1 MFITGTH
8 AERLRS
14 EFAERPLRDD
24 ELRRVRGLG
33 ELYVALKSVH
43 ESVHVG
49 DEYEFV
55 YSLFIDDVEYAF
67 YHPRGGELDAEEA
80 A

>member
-1 MFITGTH
+1 MVMFITATH

-14 EFAERPLRDD
+14 EFAERPLRDA

-43 ESVHVG
+43 LG